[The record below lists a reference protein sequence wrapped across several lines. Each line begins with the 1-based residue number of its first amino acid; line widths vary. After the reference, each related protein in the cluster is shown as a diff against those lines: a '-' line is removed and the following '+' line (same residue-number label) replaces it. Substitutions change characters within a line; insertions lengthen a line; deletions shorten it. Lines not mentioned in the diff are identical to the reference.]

1 MIKKITLFILLINL
15 NVFAV
20 EKASLGL
27 NINPNDL
34 EVEGRSTL
42 AFTNDNPT
50 FRDFYINGNLI
61 NSDETLF
68 GLGFFVENSP
78 TNYQNI
84 SFAIGLRT
92 IYSNYGN
99 DNFIAI
105 PIMVGAKARMFLG
118 DLPKSHLGFKF
129 AYAPSPLSFQDASS
143 YTEYRI
149 EVDMSVIDNVNLYLG
164 YRSINTNYKKTDLSY
179 NSSAYLGFKFVID

>member
-1 MIKKITLFILLINL
+1 MKKIALLLLLINL
-15 NVFAV
+15 NIFAID
-20 EKASLGL
+20 KASLGL

-42 AFTNDNPT
+42 AFANDDPT
-50 FRDFYINGNLI
+50 FRNFYINGNFI

-68 GLGFFVENSP
+68 GLGFFVENAP

-92 IYSNYGN
+92 IFSDYKN
-99 DNFIAI
+99 DSFVAI
-105 PIMVGAKARMFLG
+105 PIMVGAKARMYLG

-129 AYAPSPLSFQDASS
+129 AYAPSPLTFQDASS

-149 EVDMSVIDNVNLYLG
+149 EVDMSIIDNVNLYLG
-164 YRSINTNYKKTDLSY
+164 YRSIDTNYKKIDLSY
-179 NSSAYLGFKFVID
+179 NSSAYLGFKFVLD